1 MKEQMRKKI
10 NGVLYDTAS
19 SSLIIDSESMT
30 ALSGRFSIRLFRTPD
45 GQWFLTIEPGN
56 IDSRQQYSCIEP
68 ETALCWLEKHSFNRQ
83 IREYFGISDNRL
95 QPERQILVAEWK
107 SPNSTTS
114 PSFYLPSQTDQTN
127 HQLSLLSNHS
137 IQGLS
142 SNLQT

>member
-1 MKEQMRKKI
+1 MRKKI
-10 NGVLYDTAS
+10 NGVWYDTATA
-19 SSLIIDSESMT
+19 SLIAETESMT
-30 ALSGRFSIRLFRTPD
+30 AMSGSRSLRLYKSQSD
-45 GQWFLTIEPGN
+45 QWFQISTPTNGYDRSSISNWISPN
-56 IDSRQQYSCIEP
+56 
-68 ETALCWLEKHSFNRQ
+68 TARCWLERYSFNRQ
-83 IREYFGISDNRL
+83 IKEYFGISDNRL

-142 SNLQT
+142 SNLQI